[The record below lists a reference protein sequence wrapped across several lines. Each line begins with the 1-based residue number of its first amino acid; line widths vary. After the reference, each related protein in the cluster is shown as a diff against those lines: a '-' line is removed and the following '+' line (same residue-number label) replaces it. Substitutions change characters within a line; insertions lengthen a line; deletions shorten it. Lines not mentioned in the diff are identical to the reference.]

1 METINIHEAK
11 THLSRLVEQA
21 AKGEPFIIAKA
32 GKPLVMVV
40 PLDAPAGL
48 YPEGATPE
56 GLHDLAG
63 NAWEWTRTLW
73 GTKPGTP
80 HFRYP
85 LRGGRWARGP
95 ASGRKYCPSP
105 AGRRV
110 QRQCQLRPLC
120 LPLQASRSPQPHR
133 FSGSRVPMTLDA
145 L

>member
-85 LRGGRWARGP
+85 YEAGDGREDLQAAENIAQVLRGGAFNGN
-95 ASGRKYCPSP
+95 ASYVRCAYRYRRHVRLSRIGFRVVVCP
-105 AGRRV
+105 
-110 QRQCQLRPLC
+110 
-120 LPLQASRSPQPHR
+120 
-133 FSGSRVPMTLDA
+133 
-145 L
+145 